1 MNESQH
7 FYVHPLGCCESYNV
21 GENTSIWAFSH
32 VLSGAKI
39 GRECNICDHV
49 FIENNVQLGDRVTVK
64 CGVQLWDGLVV
75 EDDVFIGPNVSF
87 SNDKFPRS
95 KQHLKEYPKTT
106 VCEGASIGANATILP
121 GITIG
126 SLAMVGA
133 GSVVTHDV
141 PPKAVVVGNPARI
154 TGYVE
159 TEKVLSSTKLDASFA
174 IGSDVNIGV
183 GNVKCFKIQN
193 YKDLRGSLSVIEFT
207 SSFLSFN
214 PKRQFI
220 VYNVPSGKVRGEHAH
235 FKCEQF
241 LVAVCGS
248 LCVIVDDGHHSKEI
262 QLDDPSIGLY
272 LPPMTWGIQYK
283 FSSDAVLLVLA
294 SDLYDPNDYIRSYDE
309 FIKVT
314 NLNSL

>member
-21 GENTSIWAFSH
+21 GENTNIWAFSH
-32 VLSGAKI
+32 VLPGAKI

-49 FIENNVQLGDRVTVK
+49 FIENNVEIGDRVTVK
-64 CGVQLWDGLVV
+64 CGVQLWDGILV
-75 EDDVFIGPNVSF
+75 ENDVFIGPNVSF
-87 SNDKFPRS
+87 ANDKFPRS
-95 KQHLKEYPKTT
+95 KQHLKEYPKTK
-106 VCEGASIGANATILP
+106 VCEGASVGANATILP

-154 TGYVE
+154 IGYVE
-159 TEKVLSSTKLDASFA
+159 TEKLLSSTKLDASFA
-174 IGSDVNIGV
+174 IDSDLNIGV
-183 GNVKCFKIQN
+183 GDVKCFKIQN
-193 YKDLRGSLSVIEFT
+193 HKDLRGSLSVIEFT
-207 SSFLSFN
+207 SSFLPFN

-248 LCVIVDDGHHSKEI
+248 LCVIVDDGYHSKEI
-262 QLDDPSIGLY
+262 QLGDPSLGLY

-283 FSSDAVLLVLA
+283 FSSDSVLLVLA
-294 SDLYDPNDYIRSYDE
+294 SELYDPNDYIRSYDE
-309 FIKVT
+309 FIK
-314 NLNSL
+314 LIHSNSL